1 MLQQL
6 KQQAKVLK
14 NELRALYLAYQ
25 DPRVPWYAKLVV
37 ACVVAYALSPIDLI
51 PDPIPV
57 LGYLDDLILIPLG
70 IKLALKMIPAQ
81 VMADCRMQA
90 QTNMTNDRH
99 KGWIA
104 AVVVVSIWIL
114 VGIAIA
120 LWVLPRL
127 RR

>member
-90 QTNMTNDRH
+90 QTNMTNDQH